1 MPQENGW
8 ATGPEH
14 CDNDGRVCPY
24 CGSENTDSGSL
35 DTQAGQVVE
44 SGCECLDCGKTFG
57 NLYNIA
63 GWYDESGELHEDT
76 QTADAGSKAREDVH
90 THGPWHYEAKEG
102 EVHSLFGSIC
112 TVHGWDNPD
121 DETVPNAE
129 LLASA
134 PRLQEHVRILREALT
149 EANKRIK
156 ALSPDGYIAPERWK
170 IESALEAT
178 KEGT

>member
-8 ATGPEH
+8 ATGPEY

-63 GWYDESGELHEDT
+63 GWYDESEELHEDLR
-76 QTADAGSKAREDVH
+76 DFNNRE
-90 THGPWHYEAKEG
+90 
-102 EVHSLFGSIC
+102 
-112 TVHGWDNPD
+112 
-121 DETVPNAE
+121 
-129 LLASA
+129 
-134 PRLQEHVRILREALT
+134 QVRILREAL
-149 EANKRIK
+149 EAIDKHPTNGNSEPDSMAEALEQIHALAK
-156 ALSPDGYIAPERWK
+156 AAI
-170 IESALEAT
+170 EAT
-178 KEGT
+178 KEGF

>member
-14 CDNDGRVCPY
+14 CDNDGRTCPY

-63 GWYDESGELHEDT
+63 GWYDESEELHEDLR
-76 QTADAGSKAREDVH
+76 DFNNR
-90 THGPWHYEAKEG
+90 
-102 EVHSLFGSIC
+102 
-112 TVHGWDNPD
+112 
-121 DETVPNAE
+121 
-129 LLASA
+129 
-134 PRLQEHVRILREALT
+134 EHVRILREALAAT
-149 EANKRIK
+149 TQAFTGEEVERAQAQ
-156 ALSPDGYIAPERWK
+156 ALA
-170 IESALEAT
+170 ALEAT
-178 KEGT
+178 KEGS

>member
-14 CDNDGRVCPY
+14 CDNDGRTCPY

-63 GWYDESGELHEDT
+63 GWYDESEELHEDLR
-76 QTADAGSKAREDVH
+76 DFNNR
-90 THGPWHYEAKEG
+90 
-102 EVHSLFGSIC
+102 
-112 TVHGWDNPD
+112 
-121 DETVPNAE
+121 
-129 LLASA
+129 
-134 PRLQEHVRILREALT
+134 EHVRILREALVDLCDSQ
-149 EANKRIK
+149 
-156 ALSPDGYIAPERWK
+156 LSSRDRENAIARGLA
-170 IESALEAT
+170 ALEAT
-178 KEGT
+178 KEGA